1 MTQCPNCHQYM
12 DSYTEYSSK
21 GKMVTQVCTCG
32 YTNKHTT
39 YDLLEFT
46 PNSNS
51 SIDVGASK
59 KNNKHTKHKNKRGIH
74 EKK

>member
-1 MTQCPNCHQYM
+1 M